1 MADDE
6 VSSKKV
12 VLKIFGEE
20 LGEKLAL
27 AAGHG
32 KRKDYRS
39 VLEPTGAVTQC
50 ERSGHPFQPDM
61 PCYLCG
67 LPIPDK
73 KLLKGSEDELYVECE
88 HIFPVTEARWFLDLY
103 MTTRPPSDDWTK
115 RAIELEYDQA
125 HRVCNQAKSNFSFI
139 TQDPITGNPVV
150 NKVGIQRV
158 LKNIQIRAREH
169 VEDYKDSK
177 LNDLMKKIA
186 TTVLSRS
193 SEIEKRVQT
202 IIAHITSNPNF
213 ANTNLVVLMRT
224 ALLADPNTLTSSLQ
238 EVYNQWYAN
247 TANVREYKD
256 RLFQAFLEET
266 YIVYPQLRPETIT
279 TTMSIPAE
287 YQGNITSEFVHN
299 TLRRFFEINKTLDPT
314 GKTLLS
320 AVYYRIYGSILID
333 LMNKVTD
340 TNVSYFCSLYRRMSV
355 IQKNEPSVVAMFGE
369 VPTLPEWLQA
379 RCDIV
384 LRNLEREERTQARF
398 MTDKDIEIKTTP
410 EEDAT
415 YFLNELQSGLES
427 SFTDYGM
434 TAYHARQYSTSIET
448 AARHAFIEAYP
459 DGIDKAIE
467 SAADVT
473 NLTLR
478 QVFRNDIPYADKIAN
493 LASNYV
499 RSNRRDETKTY
510 GGSGL
515 GGRRPLYLNV
525 QTLGTSHSK
534 SLHNSRLRKRSR
546 TRRTHRVRQ
555 STVKSK
561 DRR

>member
-1 MADDE
+1 MAEDE
-6 VSSKKV
+6 ASSKRV
-12 VLKIFGEE
+12 VLQIFGEE

-27 AAGHG
+27 AAGYG

-50 ERSGHPFQPDM
+50 ERSGHPFVPNM

-103 MTTRPPSDDWTK
+103 MTTRPPSDAWTK

-125 HRVCNQAKSNFSFI
+125 HRVCNQAKSNYSFI
-139 TQDPITGNPVV
+139 KEDPATGNPVV

-158 LKNIQIRAREH
+158 LKNIQIRARQH
-169 VEDYKDSK
+169 VGDYTDRA
-177 LNDLMKKIA
+177 LDDLMKKIA
-186 TTVLSRS
+186 DTIISRS
-193 SEIEKRVQT
+193 VEIENRVQ
-202 IIAHITSNPNF
+202 ILINHITSNPNF

-247 TANVREYKD
+247 TANVRDYKD

-279 TTMSIPAE
+279 TTLSIPAE
-287 YQGNITSEFVHN
+287 YQDKITSEFVRD
-299 TLRRFFEINKTLDPT
+299 TLRKFFEINKTPDPT

-333 LMNKVTD
+333 LINKVTD
-340 TNVSYFCSLYRRMSV
+340 TNISYFCSLYRRMSV
-355 IQKNEPSVVAMFGE
+355 IQKNEPSVVVMFGE
-369 VPTLPEWLQA
+369 VPALPERLQA

-384 LRNLEREERTQARF
+384 LRNLEREERTRARD
-398 MTDKDIEIKTTP
+398 MTDKDIEEQTTP

-415 YFLNELQSGLES
+415 YYLNDLQSRLES
-427 SFTDYGM
+427 RFASYGM
-434 TAYHARQYSTSIET
+434 TADQARQYSRSIET
-448 AARHAFIEAYP
+448 AVRNAFIEAYP

-467 SAADVT
+467 SAADET
-473 NLTLR
+473 NSTLR
-478 QVFRNDIPYADKIAN
+478 QVFRNDPSYADRIAN

-499 RSNRRDETKTY
+499 RNNRRDETKTY

-534 SLHNSRLRKRSR
+534 SNEHSRLRKRSR
-546 TRRTHRVRQ
+546 TRRTHRIRQ
-555 STVKSK
+555 STRKSK
-561 DRR
+561 TR

>member
-1 MADDE
+1 MAEDE
-6 VSSKKV
+6 ASSKRG
-12 VLKIFGEE
+12 VLQIFGEE

-27 AAGHG
+27 AAGYG

-50 ERSGHPFQPDM
+50 ERSGHPFVPNM

-103 MTTRPPSDDWTK
+103 MTTRPPSDAWTK

-125 HRVCNQAKSNFSFI
+125 HRVCNQAKSNYSFI
-139 TQDPITGNPVV
+139 KEDPATGNPVV

-158 LKNIQIRAREH
+158 LKNIQIRARQH
-169 VEDYKDSK
+169 VGDYTDRT
-177 LNDLMKKIA
+177 LDDLMKKIA
-186 TTVLSRS
+186 DTILSRS
-193 SEIEKRVQT
+193 VEIENRVQT
-202 IIAHITSNPNF
+202 LINHVTSNPNF

-247 TANVREYKD
+247 TANVRDYKD
-256 RLFQAFLEET
+256 RLFQAFLDET
-266 YIVYPQLRPETIT
+266 YTVYPQLRPETIT
-279 TTMSIPAE
+279 TTLSIPPE
-287 YQGNITSEFVHN
+287 YQGNITSEFVRN
-299 TLRRFFEINKTLDPT
+299 TLRKFFEINKTPDPT

-320 AVYYRIYGSILID
+320 AVYYRIYGSILIV

-340 TNVSYFCSLYRRMSV
+340 TNISYFCSLYRRMSV

-369 VPTLPEWLQA
+369 VPTLPERLKA

-384 LRNLEREERTQARF
+384 LRNLEREERTQARDI
-398 MTDKDIEIKTTP
+398 TDKDIEIKTTP

-415 YFLNELQSGLES
+415 YYLNDLQSRLES
-427 SFTDYGM
+427 RFTSYGM
-434 TAYHARQYSTSIET
+434 TADQARQYSTSIET
-448 AARHAFIEAYP
+448 AARNAFIEAYP
-459 DGIDKAIE
+459 DGIDAAIE
-467 SAADVT
+467 SAADET
-473 NLTLR
+473 NSTLR
-478 QVFRNDIPYADKIAN
+478 QVFRNDLPYADKIAN

-499 RSNRRDETKTY
+499 RNNRRDETKTY

-534 SLHNSRLRKRSR
+534 SNEHSRLRKRSR

-555 STVKSK
+555 STRKSK
-561 DRR
+561 TR